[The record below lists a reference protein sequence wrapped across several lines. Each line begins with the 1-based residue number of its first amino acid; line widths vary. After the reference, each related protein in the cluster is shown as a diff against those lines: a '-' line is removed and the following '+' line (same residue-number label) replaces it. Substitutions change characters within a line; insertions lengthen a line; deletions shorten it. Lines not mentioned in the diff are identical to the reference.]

1 MANDDNE
8 AIPFERAILLMRR
21 KLFPFIYNPHPWV
34 AGNSALSN
42 PCVAEQFH
50 QKIGPSCCKNYKTTY
65 PVFNFNA
72 GIIFLKF

>member
-21 KLFPFIYNPHPWV
+21 KLFPFMYNPHPWV

-42 PCVAEQFH
+42 PCVAE
-50 QKIGPSCCKNYKTTY
+50 
-65 PVFNFNA
+65 
-72 GIIFLKF
+72 